1 MFLTR
6 PIKRGLKTAFALIVI
21 ALFSACSKTDLGS
34 QSQGAITE
42 VATEYVQSPSPS
54 QTSTHPTAAH
64 PPRAYF
70 GELHVHTMNSP
81 DAFLFNVRSTP
92 DQAMRF
98 AKGESVEHS
107 VSGARMQ
114 LSRPLDFISI
124 TDHSEYMGILP
135 KLFQADSELGDS
147 ETSIALRQGTDE
159 ARQHALMDVLMTLG
173 SGKPKEQLVDPTL
186 RTSIWQRYV
195 ELANRHY
202 EPGKFTTLIGYEW
215 TSSGGRP
222 EINLHR
228 NVIFRSD
235 KVSEQPFSSF
245 DSVDPKQLWSWMD
258 HERSKGI
265 ELMAIPH
272 NSNLSDGLMFPDQQA
287 FDESTIDQLYAD
299 QRNRNE
305 PLIEI
310 TQIKGSS
317 ETHPALSPNDEWA
330 NFEIL
335 EDLLGGNGRVG
346 ALQGSYARDAWLTGI
361 LMEST
366 HGFNPYE
373 FGVIAASDSH
383 NSSTQVE
390 ENNYHGK
397 IGSVD
402 GTPET
407 RRGGSL
413 INTQNVKYSA
423 SGLAGVWAEGNTR
436 EAIFDALTRGET
448 FGTSGPRIQLRMFGG
463 WEWQS
468 TFTDQV
474 DWVEQAQ
481 KTGVPMG
488 QRLPLKPD
496 NASGPTFAV
505 SALKDPSS
513 AWLQRLQIVKGWI
526 EDGERRE
533 AVYDIACSDGLVPDQ
548 ETNRCPDN
556 GASVSIETCDFDHSK
571 GDVQLN
577 AVWQDPDFSAEE
589 HAFYY
594 ARVLEN
600 PTCRWST
607 WDTIRTGLPLDS
619 NVPATIQERAYGSPI
634 WHKPE

>member
-1 MFLTR
+1 MSLQMTR
-6 PIKRGLKTAFALIVI
+6 NIGRALGLGVAI
-21 ALFSACSKTDLGS
+21 ACINACTEPTTESAAASLPDT
-34 QSQGAITE
+34 T
-42 VATEYVQSPSPS
+42 PPS
-54 QTSTHPTAAH
+54 QTVLTESNSEAEGSTASHTQ
-64 PPRAYF
+64 RAYF

-92 DQAMRF
+92 EQAMRF
-98 AKGESVEHS
+98 AKGYSVEHS

-114 LSRPLDFISI
+114 LSQPLDFTSI

-135 KLFQADSELGDS
+135 KLFQADSELGGS
-147 ETSIALRQGTDE
+147 ATSIALREGSTE
-159 ARQHALMDVLMTLG
+159 ERQHTMMDVLMTLA
-173 SGKPKEQLVDPTL
+173 SGKPKEPLVDPAL
-186 RTSIWQRYV
+186 RASIWQRYV

-245 DSVDPKQLWSWMD
+245 DSVDPKRLWTWMD
-258 HERSKGI
+258 EERAKGI

-272 NSNLSDGLMFPDQQA
+272 NSNLSDGLMFPSQTA
-287 FDESTIDQLYAD
+287 FDGTPIDEAYAV

-346 ALQGSYARDAWLTGI
+346 AVQGSYARDAWLTGI

-366 HGFNPYE
+366 QGFNPYR

-390 ENNYHGK
+390 EDNYYGK

-423 SGLAGVWAEGNTR
+423 SGLAGVWADGNTR
-436 EAIFDALTRGET
+436 EALFDALARGET
-448 FGTSGPRIQLRMFGG
+448 FGTSGPRIQVRMFGG
-463 WEWQS
+463 WGWTKDLTS
-468 TFTDQV
+468 QV
-474 DWVEQAQ
+474 DWVDRARSE
-481 KTGVPMG
+481 GVPMG
-488 QRLPLKPD
+488 QELPA
-496 NASGPTFAV
+496 ASSKYTAPTFAV

-513 AWLQRLQIVKGWI
+513 AWLQRLQIVKGWV
-526 EDGERRE
+526 ESGERYE
-533 AVYDIACSDGLVPDQ
+533 AVYDIACSDGLTPDA
-548 ETNRCPDN
+548 ETHRCPDN
-556 GASVSIETCDFDHSK
+556 GASVSIETCDFDHTK
-571 GDVQLN
+571 GDVQLS
-577 AVWQDPDFSAEE
+577 AVWQDPTFKMDQ

-594 ARVLEN
+594 ARAIEN
-600 PTCRWST
+600 PSCRWST
-607 WDTIRTGLPLDS
+607 WDSIRTGLPLDP
-619 NVPATIQERAYGSPI
+619 NVPTTIQERAYGSPI
-634 WHKPE
+634 WYTPD